1 MKPIKIGLALS
12 LMTVYPAAAVEL
24 VDLIKVFMPQALAQY
39 NLLPWEAGTE
49 VEAINWQHDGTRNCP
64 QHLAKKYS
72 FCRTASTIVHING
85 NATPMVLKRRIE
97 PAPWQITIMGARA
110 GVSAISLDSNVLS
123 HELGEGLLKDATQK
137 DSAFKITQLNRCGSA
152 SGGKSLY
159 RIATFGRKDA
169 FAKETWSCGSA
180 GCSADLKIFLFKED
194 AELRPSEC

>member
-1 MKPIKIGLALS
+1 
-12 LMTVYPAAAVEL
+12 
-24 VDLIKVFMPQALAQY
+24 
-39 NLLPWEAGTE
+39 
-49 VEAINWQHDGTRNCP
+49 
-64 QHLAKKYS
+64 
-72 FCRTASTIVHING
+72 
-85 NATPMVLKRRIE
+85 MVLKRRIE